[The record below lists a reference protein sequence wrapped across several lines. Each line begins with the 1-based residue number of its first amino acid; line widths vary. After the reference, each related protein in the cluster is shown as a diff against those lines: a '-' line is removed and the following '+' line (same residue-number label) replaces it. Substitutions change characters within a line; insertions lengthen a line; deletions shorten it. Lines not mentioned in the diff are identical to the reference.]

1 MREKVNLRKEERG
14 GKKEDRQTERER
26 GREDEREK
34 EK

>member
-14 GKKEDRQTERER
+14 GKKEDRQRE
-26 GREDEREK
+26 REDERER